1 MKKLEIEA
9 KLCKA
14 CGLCAEVC
22 PNKVFR
28 KEGGHTTVRAERIHL
43 CFACGQCMAICPTKA
58 VAVEGY
64 SYEESF
70 YELPERGSYEEPFFN
85 LIRTRRAVR
94 NFSDKPVPR
103 ALLEK
108 VADAISLAPPG
119 FPPVKTEITIVQ
131 NPELIR
137 KALPFMVAGYDF
149 LYKGMHNPMMRF
161 LIRTRAG
168 RERFKSLESHIVP
181 MMKERL
187 PGLKAG
193 TEDTITRNA
202 PAMILFHAS
211 RNEALYHEDI
221 HIAVTYGFLAAH
233 ALGLGGS
240 AMTLIYPMVDSN
252 KELRKLFSIPEENE
266 VAGSIILG
274 YPKYAFKRGIRRPLK
289 SITWL

>member
-131 NPELIR
+131 NPESSGKR
-137 KALPFMVAGYDF
+137 
-149 LYKGMHNPMMRF
+149 
-161 LIRTRAG
+161 
-168 RERFKSLESHIVP
+168 SLLWS
-181 MMKERL
+181 
-187 PGLKAG
+187 
-193 TEDTITRNA
+193 
-202 PAMILFHAS
+202 PAMIFS
-211 RNEALYHEDI
+211 
-221 HIAVTYGFLAAH
+221 T
-233 ALGLGGS
+233 
-240 AMTLIYPMVDSN
+240 
-252 KELRKLFSIPEENE
+252 KEC
-266 VAGSIILG
+266 II
-274 YPKYAFKRGIRRPLK
+274 R
-289 SITWL
+289 